1 MFSLRGDSRVH
12 PSARDIH
19 GVPLTLASA
28 VKRTWIQIVVAI
40 LALGAIH
47 VGIGMVPMP
56 PFSMSAN
63 LALFFTNLFVFY
75 AGATVLRRRSAR
87 VVGAFVLG
95 YTALFVLVLAVLN
108 KPPLFIILV
117 VAYAGFFGAPVLLG
131 FFAIF
136 VLCFVILQPF
146 AFESFIPLSLIY
158 VVFWSTRRSASLF
171 ARLCLCGGLVALG
184 IVLFP
189 LIHLAMQDSLQT
201 LWRTFMRGDVAS
213 AIWLSLLTST
223 VATVALAIW
232 AVPLAYALARVDFP
246 GKRWVLSLI
255 DVPILVPQSVAGIA
269 LIVLLGPGSVLGSSL
284 EALGLPI
291 SGSLLGIVI
300 AQVFVAA
307 PFLVK
312 TAMTA
317 FESVPLQYELASR
330 SLGASPAATFAR
342 ISMPLAS
349 RGILV
354 GATLAWARAVSEF
367 GCIVLF
373 ASSPVTAP
381 VLVHT
386 EFLRAGASE
395 SRPIAILLLV
405 ICLWVFV
412 MLQFGQTL
420 MPFALRRSRGE
431 RQA

>member
-1 MFSLRGDSRVH
+1 MTIRMKSGGLLRTTKSK
-12 PSARDIH
+12 A
-19 GVPLTLASA
+19 
-28 VKRTWIQIVVAI
+28 KRTLYPTTNSTTEREERSVLRDRSSRSVV
-40 LALGAIH
+40 
-47 VGIGMVPMP
+47 
-56 PFSMSAN
+56 
-63 LALFFTNLFVFY
+63 LFVVGY
-75 AGATVLRRRSAR
+75 SVL
-87 VVGAFVLG
+87 F
-95 YTALFVLVLAVLN
+95 ALLLVVLN
-108 KPPLFIILV
+108 KPPLFILMVI
-117 VAYAGFFGAPVLLG
+117 AYAGFFGAPALLG

-146 AFESFIPLSLIY
+146 AFETFIPLSLIY
-158 VVFWSTRRSASLF
+158 SLDCMVRARTSRF
-171 ARLCLCGGLVALG
+171 VRLCLSGGLLALTA
-184 IVLFP
+184 VLFP
-189 LIHLAMQDSLQT
+189 LIHLGMQDSLQT

-223 VATVALAIW
+223 IATLVLCVW
-232 AVPLAYALARVDFP
+232 AVPLAYALARTDFP
-246 GKRWVLSLI
+246 GKRWVESII
-255 DVPILVPQSVAGIA
+255 DVPILVPQSVAGVA
-269 LIVLLGPGSVLGSSL
+269 LIVLLGPGSVLGSTL
-284 EALGLPI
+284 EGLGLPI

-300 AQVFVAA
+300 AQVFVAS

-342 ISMPLAS
+342 ISLPLAS

-395 SRPIAILLLV
+395 SRPIAILLLI

-412 MLQFGQTL
+412 MLQFGQSL
-420 MPFALRRSRGE
+420 MPFALRGSRGG
-431 RQA
+431 RRP

>member
-1 MFSLRGDSRVH
+1 
-12 PSARDIH
+12 
-19 GVPLTLASA
+19 
-28 VKRTWIQIVVAI
+28 VKHSWIQVVVAI
-40 LALGAIH
+40 VALAAIH
-47 VGIGMVPMP
+47 IGIGMFPQP
-56 PFSMSAN
+56 PFTTSTN
-63 LALFFTNLFVFY
+63 LSLYFTNLFVFY
-75 AGATVLRRRSAR
+75 AAGTVLRRRSAR
-87 VVGAFVLG
+87 IVGLFVLG
-95 YTALFVLVLAVLN
+95 YTALFVLLLAVMN

-117 VAYAGFFGAPVLLG
+117 VAYAGFFGAPILIG
-131 FFAIF
+131 FFALF

-158 VVFWSTRRSASLF
+158 AAFWLTRGKASLF
-171 ARLCLCGGLVALG
+171 ARLCLCGGLVALS

-189 LIHLAMQDSLQT
+189 LIHLALQDSLQT

-223 VATVALAIW
+223 VATAVLAVW
-232 AVPLAYALARVDFP
+232 AVPLAYALARIEFP
-246 GKRWVLSLI
+246 GKRWALSLI
-255 DVPILVPQSVAGIA
+255 DVPILVPQSVAGVA
-269 LIVLLGPGSVLGSSL
+269 LIVLLGPGSVLGSTL
-284 EALGLPI
+284 EELGLPV

-330 SLGASPAATFAR
+330 SLGASPSATFVR
-342 ISMPLAS
+342 ISLPLAS

-405 ICLWVFV
+405 ICLWTFL

-420 MPFALRRSRGE
+420 LPLALRRPRGE
-431 RQA
+431 RQG

>member
-1 MFSLRGDSRVH
+1 MRRNLLQ
-12 PSARDIH
+12 A
-19 GVPLTLASA
+19 LA
-28 VKRTWIQIVVAI
+28 VIVI
-40 LALGAIH
+40 LAAVH
-47 VGIGMVPMP
+47 VGIGLAPTP
-56 PFSMSAN
+56 PFSLGVN
-63 LALFFTNLFVFY
+63 LALFFTNLFLFY
-75 AGATVLRRRSAR
+75 AAAAVLRRRPAR
-87 VVGAFVLG
+87 TVVLFVAG
-95 YTALFVLVLAVLN
+95 YTVLFLLVLAILN
-108 KPPLFIILV
+108 KPSLFILLA

-136 VLCFVILQPF
+136 VACFVLFQPF
-146 AFESFIPLSLIY
+146 AFETIIPLSLIY
-158 VVFWSTRRSASLF
+158 AVFWLTRRRASLF
-171 ARLCLCGGLVALG
+171 VRLCLCLGLLALTV
-184 IVLFP
+184 VLFP

-223 VATVALAIW
+223 LATAFLAAW

-246 GKRWVLSLI
+246 GKRWALAMI
-255 DVPILVPQSVAGIA
+255 DVPILVPQSVAGVA
-269 LIVLLGPGSVLGSSL
+269 LIVLLGPGSVLGGALAS
-284 EALGLPI
+284 LGLPI
-291 SGSLLGIVI
+291 SGSLFGIVI
-300 AQVFVAA
+300 AQVFVAS

-317 FESVPLQYELASR
+317 FEAVPLQYEFTSR

-342 ISMPLAS
+342 ISVPLAS

-420 MPFALRRSRGE
+420 MPFAMRRPGGE
-431 RQA
+431 KRP

>member
-1 MFSLRGDSRVH
+1 M
-12 PSARDIH
+12 
-19 GVPLTLASA
+19 
-28 VKRTWIQIVVAI
+28 KQTWKQIVVVIAV
-40 LALGAIH
+40 LAAVH
-47 VGIGMVPMP
+47 AGIGLAPMP
-56 PFSMSAN
+56 PFTLGVN

-75 AGATVLRRRSAR
+75 AAATVLRQRSAKT
-87 VVGAFVLG
+87 VVAFVAG
-95 YTALFVLVLAVLN
+95 YTGLFVLLLVILN
-108 KPPLFIILV
+108 KPPLFILMVI
-117 VAYAGFFGAPVLLG
+117 AYAGFFGAPVLLG

-136 VLCFVILQPF
+136 VLCFVVLQPF
-146 AFESFIPLSLIY
+146 AFETFIPLALIY
-158 VVFWSTRRSASLF
+158 SIFWATRKRTSLF
-171 ARLCLCGGLVALG
+171 TRLCLGGGLVALTV
-184 IVLFP
+184 VLFP
-189 LIHLAMQDSLQT
+189 LVHLGMQDSLQT
-201 LWRTFMRGDVAS
+201 LWRTFTRGDVAS
-213 AIWLSLLTST
+213 AVWLSLLTST
-223 VATVALAIW
+223 VATAALAVW

-246 GKRWVLSLI
+246 GKRWALAVV
-255 DVPILVPQSVAGIA
+255 DVPILVPQSVAGVA
-269 LIVLLGPGSVLGSSL
+269 LIVLLGPGSVLGSAL
-284 EALGLPI
+284 ESLGLPI
-291 SGSLLGIVI
+291 GGSFLGIVV
-300 AQVFVAA
+300 AQVFVAS

-330 SLGASPAATFAR
+330 SLGASPAATFVR
-342 ISMPLAS
+342 ISLPLAS

-405 ICLWVFV
+405 ICVWAFV

-420 MPFALRRSRGE
+420 LPFALQRPKGE
-431 RQA
+431 RR

>member
-1 MFSLRGDSRVH
+1 LVRW
-12 PSARDIH
+12 PSSTTSVIRDI
-19 GVPLTLASA
+19 PSIFFTTLCDNA
-28 VKRTWIQIVVAI
+28 VKRTWIQIVVAVV
-40 LALGAIH
+40 ALVAIH
-47 VGIGMVPMP
+47 LGIAMMP
-56 PFSMSAN
+56 GSPFSSSTN

-75 AGATVLRRRSAR
+75 AAAIVLRRRSAR
-87 VVGAFVLG
+87 EVGLFILG
-95 YTALFVLVLAVLN
+95 YTALFVLVLAVMN
-108 KPPLFIILV
+108 KPPLFILLV
-117 VAYAGFFGAPVLLG
+117 VAYAGFFGTPVLLG
-131 FFAIF
+131 LFTLF
-136 VLCFVILQPF
+136 VLCFVVLQPF
-146 AFESFIPLSLIY
+146 AFETFIPLSLIY
-158 VVFWSTRRSASLF
+158 AVFWLTRKNASLF
-171 ARLCLCGGLVALG
+171 ARLCLCGGLCALT

-201 LWRTFMRGDVAS
+201 IWRTFMRGDVAS
-213 AIWLSLLTST
+213 AIWLSLATST
-223 VATVALAIW
+223 LATAALAIW
-232 AVPLAYALARVDFP
+232 AVPLAYALARIDFP

-255 DVPILVPQSVAGIA
+255 DVPILVPQSVAGVA
-269 LIVLLGPGSVLGSSL
+269 LIVLLGPSSVLGSAL
-284 EALGLPI
+284 DTLGLPI

-330 SLGASPAATFAR
+330 SLGATPAATFVR
-342 ISMPLAS
+342 ISLPLAS

-386 EFLRAGASE
+386 EFLRAGTSE
-395 SRPIAILLLV
+395 SRPIAVLLLV

-420 MPFALRRSRGE
+420 MPFALRRPRGE
-431 RQA
+431 RRT

>member
-1 MFSLRGDSRVH
+1 
-12 PSARDIH
+12 
-19 GVPLTLASA
+19 
-28 VKRTWIQIVVAI
+28 VKRSVWQTLVVVAI
-40 LALGAIH
+40 LAAIH
-47 VGIGMVPMP
+47 VGVGLAPTP
-56 PFSMSAN
+56 PFSAGMN

-75 AGATVLRRRSAR
+75 AAATVLRRRSVAT
-87 VVGAFVLG
+87 VLLFLAG
-95 YTALFVLVLAVLN
+95 YAVLFLLVLAVLN
-108 KPPLFIILV
+108 KPPLFILLV
-117 VAYAGFFGAPVLLG
+117 VIYAGVFGAPVLLG

-136 VLCFVILQPF
+136 VASFV
-146 AFESFIPLSLIY
+146 LIY
-158 VVFWSTRRSASLF
+158 AVFWLTRGKAPLF
-171 ARLCLCGGLVALG
+171 TRLCLGGGLLALG
-184 IVLFP
+184 LVLFP

-201 LWRTFMRGDVAS
+201 LWRTFARGEVAS

-223 VATVALAIW
+223 LATVFLAVW
-232 AVPLAYALARVDFP
+232 AVPLAYALARVDFA
-246 GKRWVLSLI
+246 GKRWALALI
-255 DVPILVPQSVAGIA
+255 DVPILVPQSVAGVA
-269 LIVLLGPGSVLGSSL
+269 LIVLLGPSSVLGSAL
-284 EALGLPI
+284 EKLGLPI
-291 SGSLLGIVI
+291 SGTLFGIVI

-317 FESVPLQYELASR
+317 FEAVPLQLEFASR

-342 ISMPLAS
+342 IALPLAS
-349 RGILV
+349 RGVLV

-395 SRPIAILLLV
+395 SRPIAVLLLV
-405 ICLWVFV
+405 ICVWIFV

-420 MPFALRRSRGE
+420 LPFAWQRPRGE
-431 RQA
+431 GRR

>member
-1 MFSLRGDSRVH
+1 
-12 PSARDIH
+12 
-19 GVPLTLASA
+19 
-28 VKRTWIQIVVAI
+28 VVAI
-40 LALGAIH
+40 VALAAIH
-47 VGIGMVPMP
+47 IGIGLVPQP
-56 PFSMSAN
+56 PFTTSTN
-63 LALFFTNLFVFY
+63 LALYFTNLFVFY
-75 AGATVLRRRSAR
+75 AAGTVLRRRSGR
-87 VVGAFVLG
+87 IVGLFVLG
-95 YTALFVLVLAVLN
+95 YTALFVLLLAVLN
-108 KPPLFIILV
+108 KPPLFILLV
-117 VAYAGFFGAPVLLG
+117 VAYAGFFGAPVLIG
-131 FFAIF
+131 FFALF

-158 VVFWSTRRSASLF
+158 AVFWLTRGKASLF
-171 ARLCLCGGLVALG
+171 ARLCLCGGLVAFG

-189 LIHLAMQDSLQT
+189 LIHLALQDSLQT

-223 VATVALAIW
+223 VATAALAIW
-232 AVPLAYALARVDFP
+232 AVPLAYALARIEFP
-246 GKRWVLSLI
+246 GKRWALSLI
-255 DVPILVPQSVAGIA
+255 DVPILVPQSVAGVA
-269 LIVLLGPGSVLGSSL
+269 LIVLLGPGSVLGSTL
-284 EALGLPI
+284 EDLGLPI

-317 FESVPLQYELASR
+317 FEAVPLQYELASR

-342 ISMPLAS
+342 ISLPLAS
-349 RGILV
+349 RGLLV

-405 ICLWVFV
+405 ICLWTFV

-420 MPFALRRSRGE
+420 MPFALRRPRGV
-431 RQA
+431 RQG

>member
-1 MFSLRGDSRVH
+1 M
-12 PSARDIH
+12 
-19 GVPLTLASA
+19 
-28 VKRTWIQIVVAI
+28 KRSWIQIAI
-40 LALGAIH
+40 VIIALAAIH
-47 VGIGMVPMP
+47 VGIGMAPMP
-56 PFSMSAN
+56 PFSTGTN

-75 AGATVLRRRSAR
+75 AAATVLRRQPARSVMLF
-87 VVGAFVLG
+87 VVG
-95 YTALFVLVLAVLN
+95 YTALFVLILAVLN

-117 VAYAGFFGAPVLLG
+117 VAYAGFFGSPVLLG
-131 FFAIF
+131 FFTIF

-146 AFESFIPLSLIY
+146 AFETFVPLSLIY
-158 VVFWSTRRSASLF
+158 TVYWLARGKASRF
-171 ARLCLCGGLVALG
+171 ARLCLCGGLLALTA
-184 IVLFP
+184 VLFP
-189 LIHLAMQDSLQT
+189 LIHLGMQDSLQT
-201 LWRTFMRGDVAS
+201 LWRTFTRGDVAS

-223 VATVALAIW
+223 IATAVLAIW
-232 AVPLAYALARVDFP
+232 AVPLGYALARVDFP
-246 GKRWVLSLI
+246 GKRWVESI
-255 DVPILVPQSVAGIA
+255 VDVPILVPQSVAGVA
-269 LIVLLGPGSVLGSSL
+269 FIVLLGPGSVLGSAL
-284 EALGLPI
+284 DGLGLPI

-317 FESVPLQYELASR
+317 FEAVPLHYELASR

-342 ISMPLAS
+342 ISLPLAS

-354 GATLAWARAVSEF
+354 GATLAWARAISEF

-395 SRPIAILLLV
+395 SRPIAILLLI
-405 ICLWVFV
+405 ICVWVFV

-420 MPFALRRSRGE
+420 MPFALRGPRGG
-431 RQA
+431 RRP

>member
-1 MFSLRGDSRVH
+1 M
-12 PSARDIH
+12 
-19 GVPLTLASA
+19 
-28 VKRTWIQIVVAI
+28 KRTFLQALVVIVA
-40 LALGAIH
+40 LAAIH
-47 VGIGMVPMP
+47 VGIAFAPMP
-56 PFSMSAN
+56 PFSTGMN
-63 LALFFTNLFVFY
+63 MALYFTNLFVFF
-75 AGATVLRRRSAR
+75 AAATVLRQRPAKT
-87 VVGAFVLG
+87 VVMFVAG
-95 YTALFVLVLAVLN
+95 YTVLFVLVLALLN
-108 KPPLFIILV
+108 KPPLFILLV
-117 VAYAGFFGAPVLLG
+117 VIYAGFFGAPVLLG

-136 VLCFVILQPF
+136 VTCFVILQPF
-146 AFESFIPLSLIY
+146 AFETFIPLSLIY
-158 VVFWSTRRSASLF
+158 AAFWLTRGKTSVF
-171 ARLCLCGGLVALG
+171 ARLCLCGGLVALTA
-184 IVLFP
+184 VLFP

-201 LWRTFMRGDVAS
+201 LWRTFTRGDVAS

-223 VATVALAIW
+223 VATAALAIW
-232 AVPLAYALARVDFP
+232 AVPFAYALARVDFP
-246 GKRWVLSLI
+246 GKRWALAMI
-255 DVPILVPQSVAGIA
+255 DVPILVPQSVAGVA

-284 EALGLPI
+284 EKVGLPI
-291 SGSLLGIVI
+291 SGSLLGIII
-300 AQVFVAA
+300 AQIFVAA

-317 FESVPLQYELASR
+317 FESVPLQYEFASR

-342 ISMPLAS
+342 ISLPLAS

-354 GATLAWARAVSEF
+354 GCTLAWARAVSEF

-405 ICLWVFV
+405 ICMWIFV

-420 MPFALRRSRGE
+420 MPFAMRRPGARGGQ
-431 RQA
+431 R